1 MYESIALALIWI
13 LIFLLTHIA
22 FNNIKQLCLWT
33 CKIVTTTYIWAVIW
47 IITQI
52 HRLPEWEINLQDSIQ
67 NVLNGSAFRRADL

>member
-33 CKIVTTTYIWAVIW
+33 CKIVTTTYIWVVIW

-52 HRLPEWEINLQDSIQ
+52 HQLPEWEMNLQDSIQ
-67 NVLNGSAFRRADL
+67 NVLNGSAFQRTDL